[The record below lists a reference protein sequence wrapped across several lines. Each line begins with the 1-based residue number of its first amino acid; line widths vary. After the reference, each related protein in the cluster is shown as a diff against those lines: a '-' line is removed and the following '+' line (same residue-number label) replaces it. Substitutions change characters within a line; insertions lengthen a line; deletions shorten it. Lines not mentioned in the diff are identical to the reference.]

1 MDKGIVKA
9 GQCIDVL
16 HHAGGSMDHSEVIT
30 EEFLGPTADDV
41 NETRVIKYFLDS
53 AAIADPVED
62 IAPEEL
68 AVLANCPT
76 ATGSLAD
83 KRMIVT
89 FAFGATTGSE
99 TDGAE
104 PGTMHGEVE
113 QAFAGSKEV
122 GSCCNRSIGVIRL
135 HEDPTHTK
143 GGPVVF
149 QKTGFGGLVAGK
161 AGGVI
166 ANFSLSHKERRE
178 GVQRGVGMGLR

>member
-1 MDKGIVKA
+1 MNRTFIFQDFA
-9 GQCIDVL
+9 
-16 HHAGGSMDHSEVIT
+16 H
-30 EEFLGPTADDV
+30 
-41 NETRVIKYFLDS
+41 S

-135 HEDPTHTK
+135 HEDPAH
-143 GGPVVF
+143 
-149 QKTGFGGLVAGK
+149 A
-161 AGGVI
+161 
-166 ANFSLSHKERRE
+166 E
-178 GVQRGVGMGLR
+178 G